1 MSSTEGT
8 REGLVDEADGLYA
21 LPLGEFTSVRD
32 ARAKELKGTDAAL
45 AAAVKALRKP
55 TVAAWVVN
63 LLVRRDSDQV
73 EQILTVGAA
82 LREAQAS
89 LDGSELRELTRQRRL
104 LTSAVTTR
112 ARTLAAEDGQ
122 RITDTVAEQVEATLT
137 AAMLDETAALALRS
151 GLLVAPLRA
160 TGLEAAEVGPS
171 LAIPEPLGFT
181 ATPRASGPAEEDG
194 RGSAPTLS
202 LIEGGAADDAGE
214 ARAARRAREQARREA
229 KEALLDAR
237 AALSR
242 AQRARTRT
250 SAEVDELDATALR
263 LASEI
268 DELRRRTAALEAE
281 AEDNDERLGDAR
293 EALTT
298 ADEELATA
306 ESARDEAQEYL
317 DSLD

>member
-1 MSSTEGT
+1 MTGAGGPP
-8 REGLVDEADGLYA
+8 EGLLEEADGLYA

-32 ARAKELKGTDAAL
+32 ARAKEVKGTDAAL
-45 AAAVKALRKP
+45 ATAVKALRKP

-89 LDGSELRELTRQRRL
+89 LDGSALRELTRQRRL
-104 LTSAVTTR
+104 LTSAVTAR

-137 AAMLDETAALALRS
+137 AAMLDETAAQTLRS

-160 TGLEAAEVGPS
+160 TGLGAAEVGPS
-171 LAIPEPLGFT
+171 LAIPGSLGFT
-181 ATPRASGPAEEDG
+181 ATSRAEGSVDGDG

-202 LIEGGAADDAGE
+202 VIDGRAGDDAGE
-214 ARAARRAREQARREA
+214 ARAARRAREQSRREA

-237 AALSR
+237 AAFSR
-242 AQRARTRT
+242 AQRARKRAV
-250 SAEVDELDATALR
+250 AEVDELEATALR

-268 DELRRRTAALEAE
+268 DELRRRTATLEAE
-281 AEDNDERLGDAR
+281 TEDNDERLGDAR
-293 EALTT
+293 EALAG
-298 ADEELATA
+298 ADEELAAA
-306 ESARDEAQEYL
+306 ESAQDEAEAHL